1 MKSIGINAVRY
12 GIPVVLCVAGV
23 VFAIVDYEGTG
34 LETWA
39 MFTGAGVSVLLL
51 NVLHRMGVDGDVD
64 RDHERRAREYFD
76 EHGRW
81 PDQRG

>member
-1 MKSIGINAVRY
+1 MKAFGINTVRY
-12 GIPVVLCVAGV
+12 GIPLVLCVAGV

-64 RDHERRAREYFD
+64 RDREARAREYFD
-76 EHGRW
+76 KHGRW